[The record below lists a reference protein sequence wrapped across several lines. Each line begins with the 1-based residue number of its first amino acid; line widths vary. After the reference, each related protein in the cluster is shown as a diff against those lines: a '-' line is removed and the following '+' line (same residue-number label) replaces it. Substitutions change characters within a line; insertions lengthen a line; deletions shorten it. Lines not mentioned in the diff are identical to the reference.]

1 MTQKYLSPY
10 TGKMVSAHQFL
21 ADLVLFHRG
30 EDEIWKDQ
38 KDAKAQF
45 VAAAKISKQFTDEFD
60 LVIKVVVKK
69 RAKSLLPFIWKKCCI
84 MEREIDKLNDCKN
97 KKRPVF
103 DTSDLEDIS
112 KFF

>member
-30 EDEIWKDQ
+30 EGEIWKDQ

-60 LVIKVVVKK
+60 LVIKVVVEK
-69 RAKSLLPFIWKKCCI
+69 RAKSLLPFIWKKYCI
-84 MEREIDKLNDCKN
+84 MKLKIFKPSCIHSLKN
-97 KKRPVF
+97 FSSSWTPSFSYR
-103 DTSDLEDIS
+103 